1 MRPIMNRPINFGA
14 GPSALPQAV
23 LNRIQEELFNWQ
35 DTGVSILEIGHR
47 TPQFTALGEKL
58 EASLRRILR
67 VPTDF
72 SILFLPG
79 GAQVQ
84 FAMMP
89 QNLVRG
95 FKDANYVETGH
106 WSTTAIRE
114 ARKYTNVHIAAS
126 SKDKKFTT
134 IPNICDWDIKPHAAF
149 LHFTDNETIGGVE
162 FEAPPLL
169 KDCVLVSD
177 MSSNILSRPIDF
189 TRMGCLYACAQ
200 KNLGIAGMSLVI
212 VRRDLLDRALP
223 ETPSVFNYATQD
235 QNNSVLCTPTT
246 FAWYVASLLLDWIE
260 EKGGLDAISALNL
273 KKSQLLYS
281 YLETSELY
289 HNPVDKRYRSRM
301 NIPFVLRDENLLPEF
316 LQSAK
321 KYGLLNLDG
330 HRSVGGARASIYN
343 AIEEKDVVK
352 LIEFMTHFESRH

>member
-1 MRPIMNRPINFGA
+1 MKRPINFGA
-14 GPSALPQAV
+14 GPAALPFSV
-23 LNRIQEELFNWQ
+23 LQRIQEELFDWQ
-35 DTGVSILEIGHR
+35 NTGVSILEIGHR
-47 TPQFTALGEKL
+47 TPQFGALGEKI
-58 EASLRRILR
+58 EASIRRILK
-67 VPTDF
+67 VPSDF

-79 GAQVQ
+79 GAQIQ
-84 FAMMP
+84 FAMAPM
-89 QNLVRG
+89 NLMRG

-106 WSTTAIRE
+106 WSTFAIKE
-114 ARKYTNVHIAAS
+114 AQKYTNVHIAAS
-126 SKDKKFTT
+126 SKERKFTT
-134 IPNICDWDIKPHAAF
+134 IPEITEWHIKPHAAY

-162 FEAPPLL
+162 FEAPPYLPNS
-169 KDCVLVSD
+169 VLVSD

-223 ETPSVFNYATQD
+223 ETPAVFNYAEQD
-235 QNNSVLCTPTT
+235 KNRSVLCTPTT

-260 EKGGLDAISALNL
+260 EKGGIETITAMNL

-281 YLETSELY
+281 YLETSDLY

-301 NIPFVLRDENLLPEF
+301 NIPFILRDETLLPDF
-316 LQSAK
+316 LKSAK
-321 KYGLLNLDG
+321 DHGLLNLDG